1 MISTSNGV
9 FKSYCSKH
17 LKTKLMKFRDQ
28 VAYIES
34 TLIELGLSPDKFDL
48 GRDDGH
54 QFFEFHVGTTD
65 EAKMRL
71 VEENYDLL
79 VNKANTPL
87 VMSMVPY
94 ICANC
99 DNLHLCFYIKALSVD
114 NPFKAGDLEHH
125 LYFFE
130 TDETNSTH

>member
-34 TLIELGLSPDKFDL
+34 TLIELGLTPDKFDL

-71 VEENYDLL
+71 VEESYDLL

-99 DNLHLCFYIKALSVD
+99 DNLHLCFYIKALSVE
-114 NPFKAGDLEHH
+114 NPFRTGDLENH

-130 TDETNSTH
+130 ADETNSTH

>member
-99 DNLHLCFYIKALSVD
+99 DNLHLCFYIKALSVE
-114 NPFKAGDLEHH
+114 NPFRAGDLENH

-130 TDETNSTH
+130 ADETNSTH

>member
-94 ICANC
+94 ICDNC

-114 NPFKAGDLEHH
+114 NPFKTGDLDRYLH
-125 LYFFE
+125 YFGDAE
-130 TDETNSTH
+130 ADSTH

>member
-34 TLIELGLSPDKFDL
+34 TLIELGLTPDKFDL

-65 EAKMRL
+65 EEKMRL

-99 DNLHLCFYIKALSVD
+99 DNLHLCFYIKALSVE
-114 NPFKAGDLEHH
+114 NPFKAGDLESH

-130 TDETNSTH
+130 ADETNSTH

>member
-34 TLIELGLSPDKFDL
+34 TLIELGLTPDKFDL

-99 DNLHLCFYIKALSVD
+99 DNLHLCFYIKALSVE
-114 NPFKAGDLEHH
+114 NPFRAGDLENH

-130 TDETNSTH
+130 ADETNSTN

>member
-9 FKSYCSKH
+9 FKSYCSKY
-17 LKTKLMKFRDQ
+17 LQVKLMKFRDQ

-34 TLIELGLSPDKFDL
+34 TLIELGLAPDKFDL
-48 GRDDGH
+48 GRDDSH
-54 QFFEFHVGTTD
+54 QFFEFHIGTAD
-65 EAKMRL
+65 ETKMKI
-71 VEENYDLL
+71 VEENYDFL

-94 ICANC
+94 ICDNC

-114 NPFKAGDLEHH
+114 NPFKTGDLESYLH
-125 LYFFE
+125 YFGDAE
-130 TDETNSTH
+130 ADSTH

>member
-34 TLIELGLSPDKFDL
+34 TLIELGLTPDKFDL

-79 VNKANTPL
+79 VNKDNTPL

-99 DNLHLCFYIKALSVD
+99 ENLHLCFYIKALSVE
-114 NPFKAGDLEHH
+114 NPFRAGDLEHH

-130 TDETNSTH
+130 ADETNSTH

>member
-9 FKSYCSKH
+9 FKSYCSKY
-17 LKTKLMKFRDQ
+17 LQTKLMKFKDQ

-34 TLIELGLSPDKFDL
+34 TLIELGLTPDKFDL
-48 GRDDGH
+48 GRDDSH
-54 QFFEFHVGTTD
+54 QFFEFHIGVSD
-65 EAKMRL
+65 EAKRKL

-79 VNKANTPL
+79 VNKTNTPL

-99 DNLHLCFYIKALSVD
+99 ENLHLCFYIKALSVD
-114 NPFKAGDLEHH
+114 NPFRAGDLEHQLH
-125 LYFFE
+125 YFEPPE
-130 TDETNSTH
+130 TEIAH

>member
-1 MISTSNGV
+1 MISTSNSV

-17 LKTKLMKFRDQ
+17 LRTKLMKFKDQ

-34 TLIELGLSPDKFDL
+34 TLIELGLAPDKFDL

-99 DNLHLCFYIKALSVD
+99 DNLHLCFYLKALSVD
-114 NPFKAGDLEHH
+114 NPFRAGDLEHH

>member
-114 NPFKAGDLEHH
+114 NPFRAGDLESH

-130 TDETNSTH
+130 ADETNSTH

>member
-34 TLIELGLSPDKFDL
+34 TLIELGLTPDKFDL

-99 DNLHLCFYIKALSVD
+99 DNLHLCFYIKALSVE
-114 NPFKAGDLEHH
+114 NPFRAGDLENH

-130 TDETNSTH
+130 ADETNSTH

>member
-54 QFFEFHVGTTD
+54 QFFEFRVGTTD

-114 NPFKAGDLEHH
+114 NPFRAGDLEHH

>member
-1 MISTSNGV
+1 
-9 FKSYCSKH
+9 
-17 LKTKLMKFRDQ
+17 MKFRDQ

-34 TLIELGLSPDKFDL
+34 TLIELGLTPDKFDL

-65 EAKMRL
+65 EEKMRL
-71 VEENYDLL
+71 VEESYDLL

-114 NPFKAGDLEHH
+114 NPFRAGDLEHH

>member
-17 LKTKLMKFRDQ
+17 LRAKLMKFKDQ

-71 VEENYDLL
+71 AEENYDLL

-99 DNLHLCFYIKALSVD
+99 DNLHLCFYLKALSVD
-114 NPFKAGDLEHH
+114 NPFRAGDLEHH

-130 TDETNSTH
+130 TDETNSIH

>member
-17 LKTKLMKFRDQ
+17 LQTKLMKFRDQ

-34 TLIELGLSPDKFDL
+34 ILTELGLSPDKFDL

-54 QFFEFHVGTTD
+54 QFFEFHIGTSD
-65 EAKMRL
+65 ETKMRL

-94 ICANC
+94 ICDNC
-99 DNLHLCFYIKALSVD
+99 ENLHLCFYIKALSID
-114 NPFKAGDLEHH
+114 NPFRTGELEHH
-125 LYFFE
+125 LYYF
-130 TDETNSTH
+130 DADGVNSIH

>member
-1 MISTSNGV
+1 MISSTNGV
-9 FKSYCSKH
+9 FKSHCSKY
-17 LKTKLMKFRDQ
+17 LKERLEKFKAQ
-28 VAYIES
+28 VTYIES
-34 TLIELGLSPDKFDL
+34 TLIELGLAPDKFDL

-54 QFFEFHVGTTD
+54 QFFEFHIGTAD
-65 EAKMRL
+65 EGKMKL

-99 DNLHLCFYIKALSVD
+99 ENLHLCFYIKALSVD
-114 NPFKAGDLEHH
+114 NPFRAGDLEHQLH
-125 LYFFE
+125 YFEPPE
-130 TDETNSTH
+130 TEIAH